1 MNNNG
6 TINILKFVAKT
17 ISECIIEITK
27 DIDLSR
33 AIEPLKPF
41 IESIKEF
48 KEIMEH
54 VAPICQQK
62 MFNSGW
68 VPLLPPSAPIV
79 EFVAEIASNRID
91 EDNIDEFIYN
101 TLGSNDKYFNHVKR
115 VLDRFYFEDG
125 FNKTINEILN
135 AYKEEKYC
143 LVVTSTMPIIER
155 LTSGEKYVNYKE
167 IKEEQ
172 INLMSKLL
180 DSKLGKDFLND
191 HLFKTITNRDQLTTD
206 IIVSRHAV
214 SHGFDFDFKKKK
226 ALNCIILID
235 YFLNVDT
242 GYLLYKQI
250 E

>member
-79 EFVAEIASNRID
+79 EFVAEVETAPVLW
-91 EDNIDEFIYN
+91 EFKIVSELLEYPTN
-101 TLGSNDKYFNHVKR
+101 PPAFG
-115 VLDRFYFEDG
+115 
-125 FNKTINEILN
+125 
-135 AYKEEKYC
+135 
-143 LVVTSTMPIIER
+143 
-155 LTSGEKYVNYKE
+155 
-167 IKEEQ
+167 
-172 INLMSKLL
+172 LL
-180 DSKLGKDFLND
+180 DVQAAS
-191 HLFKTITNRDQLTTD
+191 I
-206 IIVSRHAV
+206 
-214 SHGFDFDFKKKK
+214 
-226 ALNCIILID
+226 
-235 YFLNVDT
+235 
-242 GYLLYKQI
+242 
-250 E
+250 